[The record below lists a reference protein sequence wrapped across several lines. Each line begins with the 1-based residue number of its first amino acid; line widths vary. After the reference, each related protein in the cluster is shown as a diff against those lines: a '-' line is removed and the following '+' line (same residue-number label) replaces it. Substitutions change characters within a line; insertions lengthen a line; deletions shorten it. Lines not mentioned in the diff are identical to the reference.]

1 MKTEVIYLRPE
12 RTDVTLTTYIWEKAE
27 FPEGKKRPAILV
39 CPGGGYF
46 DCSYQEGAPIA
57 LRFAAMGYH
66 AFVLTYST
74 YHKGHGMFPDPTKK
88 IAPHPETAH
97 PAPVLDIAM
106 AFLKIRENAEAWQV
120 DTDRIA
126 VCGFSAGGHNAA
138 MYATNWHRDFIT
150 KALGVD
156 KALLRPA
163 AAILGYPLT
172 DYVYMKEAIEAGDAD
187 KGFFENSN
195 TAFLG
200 TDSPTLEQLISVSP
214 ARLVDEHTPPMFI
227 WATAADGLVP
237 PTHSLLM
244 AQGLAKHHIPYTLHM
259 FEEGDHGLSAG
270 TQASAVAL
278 SGISPEVNDW
288 MSMAEQWLLKRFALD
303 LPPLNPWEAMI
314 AAQKAKGN
322 K

>member
-1 MKTEVIYLRPE
+1 MKTEVLYLRPE
-12 RTDVTLTTYIWEKAE
+12 NKDVTLTTYLWEKSE
-27 FPEGKKRPAILV
+27 FPEGKKRPAILI

-46 DCSYQEGAPIA
+46 DCSCQEGAPIA

-74 YHKGHGMFPDPTKK
+74 YNKGNGVFPDPTKK
-88 IAPHPETAH
+88 IEPHPETAH
-97 PAPVLDIAM
+97 PAPVLDIAL
-106 AFLKIRENAEAWQV
+106 AFLKIRENAENWQV
-120 DTDRIA
+120 DVDRIA

-150 KALGVD
+150 EAMGVD
-156 KALLRPA
+156 KELLRPA

-172 DYVYMKEAIEAGDAD
+172 DYVFMKEAMEAGETDR
-187 KGFFENSN
+187 GFFENSN

-200 TDSPTLEQLISVSP
+200 TDNPTMEQLISVSP
-214 ARLVDEHTPPMFI
+214 ARLVDENTPPMFI

-237 PTHSLLM
+237 ATHSLLM
-244 AQGLAKHHIPYTLHM
+244 AQGLAKRHIPYTLHM

-278 SGISPEVNDW
+278 SGISPEINGW
-288 MSMAEQWLLKRFALD
+288 MNMAEQWLLKRFALN

-314 AAQKAKGN
+314 AAQKAQAK